1 MRIFI
6 YAQGRS
12 GGNTIQKALAEMLN
26 LRPCWVK
33 EFDNAIIDPVAFEE
47 TLKEDNIIIKLH
59 LWQCV
64 GNFDNQTDFLKY
76 VYTKFDKVL
85 YHGRGNSFDT
95 GLSLHNGML
104 MNRTKEHWTSTK
116 YTPIIKRPDLNY
128 VRKASMFLSQLI
140 LLSKTFD
147 SDVTFYE
154 ELFSG
159 DKELTINTINRW
171 GIDSNLLS
179 YDILLERF
187 NPKHKY
193 TNKK

>member
-64 GNFDNQTDFLKY
+64 GNFDNTELSTLTSGVPPCRKDFKLGCAK
-76 VYTKFDKVL
+76 
-85 YHGRGNSFDT
+85 
-95 GLSLHNGML
+95 SLL
-104 MNRTKEHWTSTK
+104 PS
-116 YTPIIKRPDLNY
+116 
-128 VRKASMFLSQLI
+128 
-140 LLSKTFD
+140 
-147 SDVTFYE
+147 
-154 ELFSG
+154 
-159 DKELTINTINRW
+159 
-171 GIDSNLLS
+171 
-179 YDILLERF
+179 
-187 NPKHKY
+187 
-193 TNKK
+193 

>member
-12 GGNTIQKALAEMLN
+12 GGNTIVKALAETLN
-26 LRPCWVK
+26 LRPCWIR
-33 EFDNAIIDPVAFEE
+33 EFDKATIDPVAFEE
-47 TLKEDNIIIKLH
+47 AIKEDNIIIKLH
-59 LWQCV
+59 LWQWV
-64 GNFDNQTDFLKY
+64 GSFDNKTDFLKY

-95 GLSLHNGML
+95 GLSIHNGMD
-104 MNRTKEHWTSTK
+104 RPREHWTSTK
-116 YTPIIKRPDLNY
+116 YTPTITRPDLNY
-128 VRKASMFLSQLI
+128 VRDASIFLSQLI
-140 LLSKTFD
+140 LLSKTFE
-147 SDVTFYE
+147 SEVTFYE

-179 YDILLERF
+179 YDILLDRF

-193 TNKK
+193 TNKL